1 MTERFNETAHQ
12 WDSSERRV
20 HLADAIYKKIAE
32 VIPLK
37 SDMELLDLGAGTGLL
52 TFKIL
57 PYVKSITAVDI
68 SSGMLEQLMKKVTQE
83 TAVITLLTD
92 LCKAPLDREF
102 DGVISSMTLHH
113 IKELQTLFKN
123 LYLNLKEGG
132 FLALAD
138 LEHEDGSFHS
148 DHKEGNEGV
157 HHFGF
162 KEDDLRY
169 IMEFVGFKKITFHHT
184 HVIKRDHRNF
194 PIFLVTAIK
203 E

>member
-1 MTERFNETAHQ
+1 MTERFNATAHQ
-12 WDSSERRV
+12 WDSAERRV

-57 PYVKSITAVDI
+57 PHVKHITAVDI
-68 SSGMLEQLMKKVTQE
+68 SSGMLAQLEAKTETK
-83 TAVITLLTD
+83 TAVKTYLHD
-92 LCKAPLDREF
+92 LSKEPLKEQF
-102 DGVISSMTLHH
+102 DGIISSMTLHH
-113 IKELQTLFKN
+113 IEALEMLFKN
-123 LYLNLKEGG
+123 LHVNLKEGG
-132 FLALAD
+132 FVALAD
-138 LEHEDGSFHS
+138 LVSEDGSFHS
-148 DHKEGNEGV
+148 NHQEGNAGV

-162 KEDDLRY
+162 EEDSLLNL
-169 IMEFVGFKKITFHHT
+169 MESVGFKAITFHHT
-184 HVIKRDHRNF
+184 YVIKRDHRDF